1 MHDAVSI
8 LLSLRR
14 LVTWAIMD
22 LPWRILHKH
31 YKNCFFFKFNVLY
44 IFTKYNYGGSKVKA
58 SPCNVE
64 DPGLIPGWGRSP
76 GEGNGNPLRSC
87 WFIDRWYSSENTAK
101 RDRSKINEKY
111 QITLSKRDFL
121 FTLVN
126 VIQDFKIKTTKTKYL
141 Q

>member
-1 MHDAVSI
+1 M
-8 LLSLRR
+8 
-14 LVTWAIMD
+14 
-22 LPWRILHKH
+22 
-31 YKNCFFFKFNVLY
+31 
-44 IFTKYNYGGSKVKA
+44 
-58 SPCNVE
+58 E